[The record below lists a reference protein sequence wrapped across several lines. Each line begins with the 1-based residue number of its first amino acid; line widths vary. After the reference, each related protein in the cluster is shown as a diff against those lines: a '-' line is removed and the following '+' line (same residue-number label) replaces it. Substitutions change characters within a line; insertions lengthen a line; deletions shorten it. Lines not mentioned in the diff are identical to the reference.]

1 MAHERIP
8 PCSRER
14 LDEQFTTL
22 MQELGDDVFRLCY
35 LLLRNRTL
43 AEDASQEVFLKV
55 YRKMHTLREPQH
67 TRTWVISIAVNTCRD
82 IRRCAWL
89 RHTDMRVALEDLPPG
104 TCEFTAEDDSI
115 VREVMALE
123 PRYREILLLHYY
135 QNMSATECA
144 AALHL
149 TLSGFY
155 RRLKKAQSK
164 LKPRPERWDFDE

>member
-1 MAHERIP
+1 MAQKSIP
-8 PCSRER
+8 ACDRDR
-14 LDEQFTTL
+14 LDAQFTAL
-22 MQELGDDVFRLCY
+22 MQEMGDDVLRLCY

-43 AEDASQEVFLKV
+43 AEDAMQDVFLKV
-55 YRKMHTLREPQH
+55 YRKMDTLREPQH
-67 TRTWVISIAVNTCRD
+67 TRTWVISITVNTCRD
-82 IRRCAWL
+82 IRRSAWL
-89 RHTDMRVALEDLPPG
+89 RHTYMRVALEDLPPG
-104 TCEFTAEDDSI
+104 TCEFTAEDDSV

-135 QNMSATECA
+135 QDMSATECA

-164 LKPRPERWDFDE
+164 LKPRLERWVLDE